1 MSTKLPTGSRHSA
14 RFQRRC
20 SCPLVG
26 RAGPC
31 TKGVDAKLALPEIRA
46 AQWFTRTVLSDV
58 WLAATLAP
66 PITRMP
72 SGTPIVLDVEVVAPT
87 AVETRLVVTAEEH
100 QLGGFGNIIAG
111 AILRNR
117 EQFAAPLLLD
127 MFGVED

>member
-1 MSTKLPTGSRHSA
+1 M
-14 RFQRRC
+14 
-20 SCPLVG
+20 
-26 RAGPC
+26 
-31 TKGVDAKLALPEIRA
+31 
-46 AQWFTRTVLSDV
+46 
-58 WLAATLAP
+58 
-66 PITRMP
+66 
-72 SGTPIVLDVEVVAPT
+72 LDVEVVAPT